1 MSFDQGFSIASTAAM
16 AGWLALLLLPRWP
29 VLVSVLRYGLI
40 GALSVAY
47 AVLIMLFFFRVEGG
61 GFNTIGEVRA
71 LFMSDGGLLAGW
83 VHYLAFD
90 LFVGIWIAGEADR
103 IGMSRLP
110 QIPIL
115 IATLM
120 FGPIG
125 LLIYLASRATMALA
139 VNRRELIQ

>member
-1 MSFDQGFSIASTAAM
+1 MSFDQGFSIASTTAM
-16 AGWLALLLLPRWP
+16 AGWFALLLLPRWP
-29 VLVSVLRYGLI
+29 LLVSALRYGLI

-47 AVLIMLFFFRVEGG
+47 AVLIMVFFFRVEGG

-83 VHYLAFD
+83 IHYLAFD

-103 IGMSRLP
+103 IGMSRLL

-115 IATLM
+115 IATFM

-125 LLIYLASRATMALA
+125 LLIYLASRATMALPSTA
-139 VNRRELIQ
+139 RS

>member
-1 MSFDQGFSIASTAAM
+1 MSFAQGFSIASTTAM
-16 AGWLALLLLPRWP
+16 IGWIALLLLPRWP

-47 AVLIMLFFFRVEGG
+47 AVLIMVFFFRVEGG
-61 GFNTIGEVRA
+61 GFGTIGEVRA

-83 VHYLAFD
+83 IHYLAFD
-90 LFVGIWIAGEADR
+90 LFVGMWIAQEADR
-103 IGMSRLP
+103 NGMNRLL

-115 IATLM
+115 IATFM

-125 LLIYLASRATMALA
+125 LLIYFASRMTQILLPSTA
-139 VNRRELIQ
+139 RS